1 MDIAFKKNSLQKT
14 YFIAEIGVNHNG
26 DMILAKK
33 MISEAKKAGADAV
46 KFQTFKA
53 KSLVSPGTPKVK
65 YQKSTTNKK
74 ESHYDM
80 IKFLELSENNHF
92 ILKDFCKKKKIDFL
106 STPYD
111 LVSAKFLH
119 KIGCK
124 LYKTASADIVDLEL
138 HTYLAKNKKKVII
151 STGMSNFS
159 EIDECINLYK
169 KYPNKKFILLHCVSN
184 YPCSLSSLNLSI
196 IPEIQK
202 KYNCCV
208 GYSDHSVGSDAAI
221 LSFGLGA
228 RVIEKHFTTNKNL
241 KGPDHKASSLP
252 HEFKEIVTKI
262 RLAEIIMGKAIKKCQ
277 REEMEMLKVSRKSLT
292 FNRDIKKGETLKKKL
307 FVLKR
312 PGTGLYYRDLKK
324 ILGKKTKK
332 IFFKDDQIKF
342 SDLK

>member
-1 MDIAFKKNSLQKT
+1 MSRIFTNKI
-14 YFIAEIGVNHNG
+14 YIIAEIGVNHNG
-26 DMILAKK
+26 NIKLAKK
-33 MISEAKKAGADAV
+33 MVKEAKKTGANAV
-46 KFQTFKA
+46 KFQTFKTNLLA
-53 KSLVSPGTPKVK
+53 SPLTPKVK
-65 YQKSTTNKK
+65 YQRSNTNKN
-74 ESHYDM
+74 ESHYNM
-80 IKFLELSENNHF
+80 LKSLELSEKNHHVL
-92 ILKDFCKKKKIDFL
+92 IDFWKKEKIDFL

-111 LVSAKFLH
+111 LQSAKFLN

-124 LYKTASADIVDLEL
+124 VFKTASADIVDLEL

-151 STGMSNFS
+151 STGMSNFQ
-159 EIDECINLYK
+159 EIDECVNIYK
-169 KYPNKKFILLHCVSN
+169 KHSNKNFILLHCVSN
-184 YPCSLSSLNLSI
+184 YPCSFSSLNLNI
-196 IPEIQK
+196 IPEMQK
-202 KYNCCV
+202 RYNCRV
-208 GYSDHSVGSDAAI
+208 GYSDHSIGSDAAI
-221 LSFGLGA
+221 LSFSLGA

-252 HEFKEIVTKI
+252 HEFKEMINKL
-262 RLAEIIMGKAIKKCQ
+262 RLADIIMGKAIKKCQ